1 MISVVVPFFNER
13 ESVLELHDRIV
24 RVLARLG
31 EPFEIIFVD
40 DGSTDETFAAIRR
53 LPGVRGF
60 QLKRNYG
67 QTAAFACGIEA
78 AKGDI
83 VVTMDGDL
91 ENLPE
96 DIPMMLA
103 ALSDSR
109 DVVVGWR
116 RGRWRQQL
124 LRRRLPSAVANR
136 IISWMTGVRLHDH
149 GCNLRVYRREVF
161 DGIPFLGEMHRML
174 AAYLGAH
181 GARVFE
187 VPVQYQERRYGHS
200 KYGLSRIGKV
210 ILDVIAF
217 YFFDRFA
224 SRPIHFFGSVGI
236 AGLVLGAAAFLWAI
250 VLRVVSGIH
259 FNRTP
264 LPVLV
269 AIFVV
274 VGVQCILMGLVAE
287 IIVRMKYEKP
297 KGRPYEVRA
306 VSEGPQ

>member
-60 QLKRNYG
+60 QLKRSCG
-67 QTAAFACGIEA
+67 QTAAF
-78 AKGDI
+78 
-83 VVTMDGDL
+83 
-91 ENLPE
+91 
-96 DIPMMLA
+96 